1 MKREMKKAFKDIFQG
16 KRLLAVHLNGFS
28 HSIIYDSGETDSE
41 VENARYSLYTYMGDD
56 KAETFFETLNL
67 NHHNGF
73 KHNAKEILFVS
84 PQER

>member
-16 KRLLAVHLNGFS
+16 KRLLAVQLNGFN
-28 HSIIYDSGETDSE
+28 HNIFYDSGKTDSE
-41 VENARYSLYTYMGDD
+41 VEIARYSLYTDMESS
-56 KAETFFETLNL
+56 KAKAFFETLNL
-67 NHHNGF
+67 NHHIGF